1 MRKAFRVLVE
11 QEPFG
16 RPYENKMSLTGI
28 KLDGT
33 DYIQLAE
40 ERDSSRFVMNMVM
53 NILEHLGEFLD

>member
-1 MRKAFRVLVE
+1 
-11 QEPFG
+11 
-16 RPYENKMSLTGI
+16 MSLTGI